1 MLPCVIYRMRT
12 YQAVPDHLEAF
23 HAFFRDHLLPVQL
36 RHGARLVGRWQ
47 TDDARVVAVWEYD
60 DQAAH
65 DRIDAAVRADPDTRA
80 ALQLRRTLPEL
91 FTGVEEVFMTDT
103 TAHRPLPHPR
113 TPAAHDTRTGTDPGT
128 NPSPNVLPIR
138 GLRIRTSFWRV
149 AGIMLLLTS
158 APLLNAVLPGSDLRA
173 WARWPLIA
181 AEAAFFVFLAVWTA
195 THHVTA
201 NAAGIRIRKFRTAL
215 DIPYADL
222 AAVYAPTVTTKGR
235 PANPVLGFRHR
246 DGRSAWLNLAL
257 VPRAR
262 LWALIDMIAT
272 TAPHGTVVDDDRMRR
287 VLHLHPAGEP
297 APHA

>member
-1 MLPCVIYRMRT
+1 MLPRVIYRMRT

-60 DQAAH
+60 DRAAH
-65 DRIDAAVRADPDTRA
+65 DRIDSAVRADPDTRA

-91 FTGVEEVFMTDT
+91 FTSVEEVFMTDT
-103 TAHRPLPHPR
+103 TAHRLLPHPR
-113 TPAAHDTRTGTDPGT
+113 TPAEPGT
-128 NPSPNVLPIR
+128 EPAPGTSRGPGVLPIR

-149 AGIMLLLTS
+149 AGIVLLLTS
-158 APLLNAVLPGSDLRA
+158 APLLNAVQPETHGHP
-173 WARWPLIA
+173 WTRWPLIA

-201 NAAGIRIRKFRTAL
+201 NAAGIRIRRLRTVL

-235 PANPVLGFRHR
+235 PANLVLGFRHR
-246 DGRSAWLNLAL
+246 DGRGAWLNLAL
-257 VPRAR
+257 VPRTR

-272 TAPHGTVVDDDRMRR
+272 TAPDGALVDDDRMRR
-287 VLHLHPAGEP
+287 VLHLAAQP
-297 APHA
+297 APQA

>member
-1 MLPCVIYRMRT
+1 MIYRMRT

-23 HAFFRDHLLPVQL
+23 HAFFRDHLLPVRK

-60 DQAAH
+60 DRAAH
-65 DRIDAAVRADPDTRA
+65 DRIDAAVRADPDTRT

-91 FTGVEEVFMTDT
+91 FTSVEEVFMTDT
-103 TAHRPLPHPR
+103 TTHRLLPHPR
-113 TPAAHDTRTGTDPGT
+113 TPAAHGTEPGLGTG
-128 NPSPNVLPIR
+128 PSPGVLPIR

-149 AGIMLLLTS
+149 AGTMLLLTS
-158 APLLNAVLPGSDLRA
+158 APLLNAVLPGSNLHA

-181 AEAAFFVFLAVWTA
+181 TEAAFFAFLAVWTA

-201 NAAGIRIRKFRTAL
+201 NAAGIRIRKLRTVL

-272 TAPHGTVVDDDRMRR
+272 TAPDGTVVDDDRMRR
-287 VLHLHPAGEP
+287 VLHLAGEP

>member
-1 MLPCVIYRMRT
+1 MLPRVIYRMRT

-36 RHGARLVGRWQ
+36 RHGARLVGRWE
-47 TDDARVVAVWEYD
+47 TGDVRIVAVWEYD
-60 DQAAH
+60 DRAAH
-65 DRIDAAVRADPDTRA
+65 ARIDAAVRADPDTRA

-91 FTGVEEVFMTDT
+91 FTSVDEAFMTDT
-103 TAHRPLPHPR
+103 TTPRLLPHPR
-113 TPAAHDTRTGTDPGT
+113 TPAAAPGT
-128 NPSPNVLPIR
+128 GPGPGVLPIR

-158 APLLNAVLPGSDLRA
+158 APLLNAVQPQTHGHP
-173 WARWPLIA
+173 WTRWPLIA
-181 AEAAFFVFLAVWTA
+181 AEAAFFAFLAVWTA

-201 NAAGIRIRKFRTAL
+201 NAAGIRIRKFRTVL

-222 AAVYAPTVTTKGR
+222 AAVYAPTATTKGR

-246 DGRSAWLNLAL
+246 DGRNAWLNLAL
-257 VPRAR
+257 VPRTR

-272 TAPHGTVVDDDRMRR
+272 TAPDGAIVDDDRMRR
-287 VLHLHPAGEP
+287 ILHLAGEP
-297 APHA
+297 APQA